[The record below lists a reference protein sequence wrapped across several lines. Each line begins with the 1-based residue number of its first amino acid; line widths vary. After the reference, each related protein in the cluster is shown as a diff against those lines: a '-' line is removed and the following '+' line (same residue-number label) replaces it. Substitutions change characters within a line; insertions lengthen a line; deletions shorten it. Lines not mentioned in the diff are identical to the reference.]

1 MSERSPEASPRS
13 TSGWKLLAGVLGIEA
28 VGALALAVVTVVG
41 AFGAINE
48 PLGPVLSILI
58 VGLVASAWVLVTS
71 VGVFRQRAWAR
82 GSALTLQIL
91 MLVLALGAFQ
101 GVFGTPVVGLGFLA
115 VGLLGFVA
123 ALRIRPVEHLP
134 EGAEPAGE

>member
-1 MSERSPEASPRS
+1 MSERSPDASNRS
-13 TSGWKLLAGVLGIEA
+13 TAGWRLLSVVLAAEA
-28 VGALALAVVTVVG
+28 LGALALAVVTVVG
-41 AFGAINE
+41 AFGAVDE

-71 VGVFRQRAWAR
+71 VGVFRRRAWAR

-101 GVFGTPVVGLGFLA
+101 GVFGSPAVGWGFLA
-115 VGLLGFVA
+115 VGLIGFFA
-123 ALRIRPVEHLP
+123 AIRVRPAEHLP
-134 EGAEPAGE
+134 EGDSPVE